1 MMQPLK
7 KIKSALGQFFG
18 GGSAET
24 SDINSKRASLA
35 YRKNKEAI
43 QHGEIPKKYTRVL
56 DVVPGERIIE
66 LGAAEGVL
74 SLLLA
79 ERKQKVYALE
89 LRPERHKEGLQL
101 QALWRKEGRN
111 VENCEMVL
119 GDIRDRLDLL
129 KDVDTLVAVRSIYYL
144 RDQVEDVFAEVGKHV
159 PNVVLC
165 GNGNRA
171 RSYFEANGQPNDK
184 LGRFNFYA
192 SAQGMTQ
199 VLQGAGY
206 TVARTIPEGDPIVI
220 GIKEI
225 C

>member
-1 MMQPLK
+1 MQALE
-7 KIKSALGQFFG
+7 KIKSAFGQLL
-18 GGSAET
+18 GGSRQE
-24 SDINSKRASLA
+24 SSGKSPPRASLA

-43 QHGEIPKKYTRVL
+43 RQGEIPKKYTRVL

-89 LRPERHKEGLQL
+89 LRPERHQEALCLQS
-101 QALWRKEGRN
+101 LWQKQGRK
-111 VENCEMVL
+111 VDNCEMVL

-129 KDVDTLVAVRSIYYL
+129 ADVDTLVAVRSIYYL

-171 RSYFEANGQPNDK
+171 RSYFAANGHPDDN

-192 SAQGMTQ
+192 SAEGMTQ

-206 TVARTIPEGDPIVI
+206 KVTRTIPEGDAIVI

-225 C
+225 P

>member
-1 MMQPLK
+1 MTQPLK
-7 KIKSALGQFFG
+7 KIKSVLGQLFS
-18 GGSAET
+18 GSRVET
-24 SDINSKRASLA
+24 PDVRGNASLA

-43 QHGEIPKKYTRVL
+43 QHGDIPKKYTRVL
-56 DVVPGERIIE
+56 DVVPGDRIIE

-89 LRPERHKEGLQL
+89 LRRERHEEGQRL
-101 QALWRKEGRN
+101 QALRRKQGRN
-111 VENCEMVL
+111 VDNCEMVL
-119 GDIRDRLDLL
+119 GDIRSRLDLL
-129 KDVDTLVAVRSIYYL
+129 QQVDTLVAVRSIYYL
-144 RDQVEDVFAEVGKHV
+144 RDQVEDVFAEVAKYV

-171 RSYFEANGQPNDK
+171 RSFFEANGQPDDN

-192 SAQGMTQ
+192 SAEGMSQ

-206 TVARTIPEGDPIVI
+206 TITRTIPDGDAIVI

-225 C
+225 S